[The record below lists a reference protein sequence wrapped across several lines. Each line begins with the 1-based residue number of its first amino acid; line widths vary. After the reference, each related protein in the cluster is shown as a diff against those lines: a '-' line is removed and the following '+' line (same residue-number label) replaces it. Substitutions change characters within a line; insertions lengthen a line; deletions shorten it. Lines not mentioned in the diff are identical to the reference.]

1 MPMTTE
7 RMTAR
12 VLHRCAGVVL
22 ATVSAFGLTACQG
35 GGDDESAAGPV
46 VIAPGRPGE
55 QPRTLSPG
63 QAARE
68 RPDDSPNA
76 ADRSYVRRMTE
87 HHRQALTMSALAPQR
102 ASAEPVKRLA
112 ERIAAAQGPE
122 IKVMESWLA
131 RYPERGTATAG
142 TGVPAPG
149 TATAGTG
156 VPAPGAAT
164 GGPAPHDHGGAPM
177 PGMATEQQ
185 LQELARAS
193 GPDFDRLF
201 LRLMIA
207 HHQGAVTMAGE
218 ALAGGNNGAVEE
230 MANEV
235 VAQQSAEVSR
245 MRAMG

>member
-1 MPMTTE
+1 MAMTTA
-7 RMTAR
+7 RIAARLFRRRIATALR
-12 VLHRCAGVVL
+12 PALVLGVIGATGALGVL
-22 ATVSAFGLTACQG
+22 GLTSCRV
-35 GGDDESAAGPV
+35 GGDDEGAGAGPV

-55 QPRTLSPG
+55 GSRTLSPG

-76 ADRSYVRRMTE
+76 ADLSYVRRMTE
-87 HHRQALTMSALAPQR
+87 HHRQALTMSALAPRR

-112 ERIAAAQGPE
+112 ERIAAAQRPE
-122 IKVMESWLA
+122 IAVMESWLA
-131 RYPERGTATAG
+131 NHPD
-142 TGVPAPG
+142 PG
-149 TATAGTG
+149 TAPTG
-156 VPAPGAAT
+156 ASGRAT
-164 GGPAPHDHGGAPM
+164 DGPAAHDHGGAAM
-177 PGMATEQQ
+177 PGMATAQQ
-185 LQELARAS
+185 LAELTAAT

-207 HHQGAVTMAGE
+207 HHEGAVTMAGE

-235 VAQQSAEVSR
+235 VAQQSAEVRR